1 MLNILAYLLLSIGTA
16 QADSPE
22 PREADILIIRTFAP
36 SDNAIR
42 RFERIIDSNP
52 NRYVILSV
60 NVHESS
66 AAMLASGVKNKTTLA
81 LSIAEEAKEKISKI
95 FGNRVFF
102 YSDEDMIREFPTLT
116 SVPKFHMG
124 GMGLDSHAY
133 FLHEEAISLALKQF
147 EERTKISTRNKGVWV
162 LEDDVEYTGDW
173 NALFDKYSGEA
184 DLISTKFG
192 DRYDIND
199 EIWKDYMSDY
209 FRSTFISDGRFV
221 SKHQEHVVYYSP
233 SFRAEINSEL
243 HKGAHAQS
251 EMFTATLC
259 RHFQCNQKG
268 IDYDDM
274 DSQFYINSKHKFTQE
289 QMLAHVK
296 EQYNAGHHVL
306 LHPVKY

>member
-1 MLNILAYLLLSIGTA
+1 ML
-16 QADSPE
+16 
-22 PREADILIIRTFAP
+22 
-36 SDNAIR
+36 
-42 RFERIIDSNP
+42 
-52 NRYVILSV
+52 
-60 NVHESS
+60 ESG
-66 AAMLASGVKNKTTLA
+66 AMNKTTLA
-81 LSIAEEAKEKISKI
+81 LANAEEANLKISKI

-102 YSDEDMIREFPTLT
+102 YSDEDMLREFPTLA

-124 GMGLDSHAY
+124 GIGLDSHAY

-173 NALFDKYSGEA
+173 KALFDKYSRGA

-192 DRYDIND
+192 DGYDIKD

-209 FRSTFISDGRFV
+209 FRSSFISDGRFV

-233 SFRAEINSEL
+233 KFRAAIDLEL

-259 RHFQCNQKG
+259 RHIQCTQKG
-268 IDYDDM
+268 IDYDDI
-274 DSQFYINSKHKFTQE
+274 DSEFYINSKHKFTQE
-289 QMLAHVK
+289 QMLAHAK
-296 EQYNAGHHVL
+296 EEFNAGHHVL